1 MREFCLI
8 VLVLS
13 FSLGVSGQQ
22 VKDQTVNDLSWMS
35 GCWEK
40 KGKSAGSFMSETWT
54 KPAGMMLGIGRTVRN
69 GKVRAF
75 EYLRIIKKDSSIYYV
90 AKPSSAKMETLF
102 KLTSLKNKR
111 VVFENPEHD
120 FPQRIVYALADEQ
133 TMSVRVDADKNGKP
147 SGFGYS
153 LKKVGCD

>member
-1 MREFCLI
+1 MKVFYWLI
-8 VLVLS
+8 LVAV
-13 FSLGVSGQQ
+13 FSVNLVAQEANTPMIEDLG
-22 VKDQTVNDLSWMS
+22 WMA

-40 KGKSAGSFMSETWT
+40 KGKTEGSLISEHWT
-54 KPAGMMLGIGRTVRN
+54 KPAGMMLGIARTVRN

-75 EYLRIIKKDSSIYYV
+75 EYLRIIKKGSSIYYV
-90 AKPSSAKMETLF
+90 AKPSSAKTETLF
-102 KLTSLKNKR
+102 KLTSLKNKH

-133 TMSVRVDADKNGKP
+133 TMSVRVEADKNGKP

-153 LKKVGCD
+153 LNKVDCD